1 MSGVTLQLTQE
12 SERKLNRLV
21 REMQEAT
28 GREAKTVLRNVGRD
42 LCYAAIKRTP
52 GTTPAKSPRWIWHG
66 KGDNAVYVP
75 RKKKGG
81 GIARVSSPGGLAK
94 AGWSGILTR
103 LGKPGRG
110 GAQSEQWSEAF
121 YRGDKKNLSLTL
133 ANTCPFIERF
143 DKGKN
148 PSRRPLHILENS
160 LQAVLMSTEKRLE
173 NMARRVKRDLGL

>member
-1 MSGVTLQLTQE
+1 MSGITLQLTQE

-21 REMQEAT
+21 REMQDAT

-42 LCYAAIKRTP
+42 LCYAALKRTP
-52 GTTPAKSPRWIWHG
+52 ATTPAKSPVWVRHG
-66 KGDNAVYVP
+66 TGENAVFVP
-75 RKKKGG
+75 WRKKGG
-81 GIARVSSPGGLAK
+81 GIKMVKQVGGLAK
-94 AGWSGILTR
+94 SGWSGILTR

-110 GAQSEQWSEAF
+110 GAQSQAWSEAF
-121 YRGDKKNLSLTL
+121 WSGDKKNMGL
-133 ANTCPFIERF
+133 AIANIAPFIERF

-160 LQAVLMSTEKRLE
+160 LQAVLVSTEKRLE